1 MDIETTLFVVCEIK
15 VLENHVTAEFAKNTI
30 FLILPGIKVL
40 PEDCLRGIGRI
51 GVE

>member
-51 GVE
+51 WVE